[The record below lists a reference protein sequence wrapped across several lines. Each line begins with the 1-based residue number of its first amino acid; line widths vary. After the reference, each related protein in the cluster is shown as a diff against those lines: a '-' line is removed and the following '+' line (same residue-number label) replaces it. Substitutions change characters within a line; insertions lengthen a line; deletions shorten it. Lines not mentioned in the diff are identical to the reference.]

1 MIWTLIAFGV
11 TLWVLS
17 KFVFPR
23 IQEALDK
30 RQKAIEEAIEES
42 ERTRAEAQK
51 ILEEYRQRLQ
61 EARTQAEEI
70 VVRARRGGRG
80 ARARVARAGRAP
92 QREELLEQ
100 TRRDIEAET
109 RRAIQEIRNE
119 VADLTVLATEKVTR
133 KTLSAEDQQR
143 LVQEALGEVDF
154 SALGRRGR
162 RGGRLMEEI
171 AQVYSRSCSR
181 SPKEHGKL
189 DRIREEL
196 GAFADALEQNREL
209 SVFFFSPYFSTRGEG
224 GRAARVSWTPT
235 RPWSTS
241 SRS

>member
-23 IQEALDK
+23 IQDALDK
-30 RQKAIEEAIEES
+30 RQKAIEESIEES

-61 EARTQAEEI
+61 EARAQAEEI
-70 VVRARRGGRG
+70 VVRARRAAEEHERESLEA
-80 ARARVARAGRAP
+80 ARH

-109 RRAIQEIRNE
+109 RRAIQEIRND

-133 KTLSAEDQQR
+133 KALSPEDQQR
-143 LVQEALGEVDF
+143 LVQEALGELDF
-154 SALGRRGR
+154 AALGQQDG
-162 RGGRLMEEI
+162 
-171 AQVYSRSCSR
+171 
-181 SPKEHGKL
+181 
-189 DRIREEL
+189 
-196 GAFADALEQNREL
+196 
-209 SVFFFSPYFSTRGEG
+209 
-224 GRAARVSWTPT
+224 AAR
-235 RPWSTS
+235 
-241 SRS
+241 